1 MEAAILSLATFVS
14 TFLGGLFG
22 IKYRDK
28 LHLII
33 SFTAGVLIA
42 VVFFDL
48 MPEIF
53 EIVATENVAVIIP
66 MVAIIAGFLGIHLLE
81 KLAVIH
87 TGHEEEYA
95 EHKHP
100 LVGTISASGLAFHS
114 FLDGIGIGLGFQVSP
129 HVGVLIAIAV
139 IAHDFTDGLNT
150 VSLILINKQ
159 STRKAIY
166 FLVIDALAPVLGVV
180 STMFFAIPH
189 NVLVIYLGIFAGFLL
204 YLGASDLLPE
214 AHSKRSSYKQL
225 ALTIL
230 GIALMFA
237 VTRLLDG

>member
-1 MEAAILSLATFVS
+1 MEAILLSVASFIS
-14 TFLGGLFG
+14 TLFGGLFG
-22 IKYRDK
+22 IKHRDK

-42 VVFFDL
+42 VVFFDI

-53 EIVATENVAVIIP
+53 EITSSSAINVIVP
-66 MVAIIAGFLGIHLLE
+66 MVAIIGGFLGIHLLE

-87 TGHEEEYA
+87 TSHEEEYA

-100 LVGTISASGLAFHS
+100 LVGTISASALAAHS
-114 FLDGIGIGLGFQVSP
+114 FLDGIGIGLGFQISP
-129 HVGVLIAIAV
+129 HVGLLIAIAV

-150 VSLILINKQ
+150 VSLMLVNKHT
-159 STRKAIY
+159 TRKALY
-166 FLVIDALAPVLGVV
+166 LLAVDALAPVLGVV
-180 STMFFAIPH
+180 FTLFFTIPQSI
-189 NVLVIYLGIFAGFLL
+189 LVIYLGVFAGFLL

-225 ALTIL
+225 GLTIL
-230 GIALMFA
+230 GIALIFA
-237 VTRLLDG
+237 VTRLLD